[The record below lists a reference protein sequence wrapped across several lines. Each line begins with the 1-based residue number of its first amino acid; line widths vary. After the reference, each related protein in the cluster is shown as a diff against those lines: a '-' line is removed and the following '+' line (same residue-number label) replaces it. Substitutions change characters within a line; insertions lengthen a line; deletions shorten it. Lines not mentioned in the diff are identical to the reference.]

1 MTLLISRAR
10 AAARLAGLVPAAL
23 ALALSAPVFGAQA
36 AAQAKASGAEQ
47 LARAIDARYNALR
60 SLQVSFSE
68 SYDGMGMHRE
78 EHGTLLLA
86 RGGPLHSGRMRW
98 TYAAPAGKLFV
109 FDGRDAY
116 FYTPGQSEVQ
126 RVPAKQLGAEDDPR
140 SPMALLLGHAQLQ
153 KQLAGL
159 TLSPAPGGEQTLA
172 GVPRG
177 LEQRIARLAV
187 TATAEGMIH
196 GLVIEE
202 VDGSRTEF
210 HFESEHGNVP
220 VSAGAFV
227 FAAPA
232 GTHIVDGIAP
242 M

>member
-1 MTLLISRAR
+1 MRWTGSRVRDAAR
-10 AAARLAGLVPAAL
+10 YAGLAAAGVVLAFSGPGGL
-23 ALALSAPVFGAQA
+23 
-36 AAQAKASGAEQ
+36 AQAKANSAEQ
-47 LARAIDARYNALR
+47 FARTIDAHYNVLR
-60 SLQVSFSE
+60 SLQVNFSE
-68 SYDGMGMHRE
+68 SYDGMGLHRE

-86 RGGPLHSGRMRW
+86 RGGALHSGRMRW

-116 FYTPGQSEVQ
+116 FYTPGQSEVP
-126 RVPAKQLGAEDDPR
+126 RVPGKQLGAEDDPR
-140 SPMALLLGHAQLQ
+140 SPMALLLGHAQLA

-187 TATAEGMIH
+187 TATTEGVIH
-196 GLVIEE
+196 ELRFEE
-202 VDGSRTEF
+202 IDGSRTDF
-210 HFESEHGNVP
+210 HFEGERENVP
-220 VSAGAFV
+220 APAGAFV
-227 FAAPA
+227 FAPPA
-232 GTHIVDGIAP
+232 GAHVVDGIAP